1 MYAANRGEKDFV
13 EMLINA
19 KADVT
24 ATGNN
29 GYTALTW
36 VIEAWTKEREHVKE
50 IAEML
55 INAGVD
61 LNSKDNDGYT
71 ALMWV
76 AGARRK
82 EPDVKEMAELLINA
96 GADVNAVNDDSTTA
110 LVRATNRKYNN
121 VVELLK
127 ASGAKN
133 PDSESAKK

>member
-1 MYAANRGEKDFV
+1 
-13 EMLINA
+13 
-19 KADVT
+19 
-24 ATGNN
+24 
-29 GYTALTW
+29 
-36 VIEAWTKEREHVKE
+36 
-50 IAEML
+50 ML

-96 GADVNAVNDDSTTA
+96 GADVNAVNDDGTTA

-127 ASGAKN
+127 ASGAKKT
-133 PDSESAKK
+133 DSESAKK